1 MLPLKSKQGLN
12 VRSIQ
17 EEEVEKK
24 NKEEEEE
31 EEEEGGGGGGA
42 MRSIPMCTSRL

>member
-1 MLPLKSKQGLN
+1 MVLPLKSKQGLN

-31 EEEEGGGGGGA
+31 GGGGGGA

>member
-31 EEEEGGGGGGA
+31 GGGGGGA